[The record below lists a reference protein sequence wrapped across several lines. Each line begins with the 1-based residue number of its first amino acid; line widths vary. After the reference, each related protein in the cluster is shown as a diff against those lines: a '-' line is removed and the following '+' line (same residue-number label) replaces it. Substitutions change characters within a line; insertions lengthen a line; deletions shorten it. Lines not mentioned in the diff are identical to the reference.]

1 MTVSNVAVPV
11 IIAATYNAVTG
22 TLTVTGTGF
31 LRKAGTNNDIVAEK
45 FTLTGE
51 GGATY
56 TLTDT
61 QNGEISSGTSF
72 TLVLSTTD
80 RAAVNIIM
88 NKNGTS
94 SSNGTTYNLA
104 AAEDWAAGADAVVVV
119 VDMTGNG
126 ITVSNVAVPAITTAS
141 YDAATG
147 ILTVT
152 GTGFLSAAGANNDIV
167 ANKFTLTGE
176 GGATYPLTATQNG
189 EIKIGRASCR
199 ERGWQYVKS
208 VEVAVTLKKN
218 KE

>member
-1 MTVSNVAVPV
+1 M
-11 IIAATYNAVTG
+11 
-22 TLTVTGTGF
+22 
-31 LRKAGTNNDIVAEK
+31 RKAGTNNDIVAEK

-104 AAEDWAAGADAVVVV
+104 AAEDWAAGADAVVRSEERRV
-119 VDMTGNG
+119 GKEC
-126 ITVSNVAVPAITTAS
+126 VST
-141 YDAATG
+141 
-147 ILTVT
+147 
-152 GTGFLSAAGANNDIV
+152 
-167 ANKFTLTGE
+167 
-176 GGATYPLTATQNG
+176 
-189 EIKIGRASCR
+189 CR
-199 ERGWQYVKS
+199 SRGS
-208 VEVAVTLKKN
+208 PD
-218 KE
+218 